1 MRNFYFTLIVCL
13 TASISLLGCKKPETH
28 LAEYSRKDGNFSA
41 ILMPIAEKDITEF
54 EKSSNEIPHLN
65 FKARAVRGDKIAL
78 KIVFSGMGLT
88 DDMHGNVTFDLK
100 VLAPDGSVYP
110 GADVKDVS
118 ALEGKVLAP
127 LNVYSSPATMVLRF
141 EPQDQL
147 GIYNVTTTVRDNIA
161 KREVFLKHD
170 IELVETR

>member
-1 MRNFYFTLIVCL
+1 MRNFYYTLIACL
-13 TASISLLGCKKPETH
+13 TACISLMGCKETETY
-28 LAEYSRKDGNFSA
+28 LSEYSSKDGNFSA
-41 ILMPIAEKDITEF
+41 ILMPIAEKDTAEF
-54 EKSSNEIPHLN
+54 EKPSNEVPHLN

-78 KIVFSGMGLT
+78 KIVFSGMELN

-110 GADVKDVS
+110 GADVKDVP

-127 LNVYSSPATMVLRF
+127 SNVYSSPATMLLRF

-147 GIYNVTTTVRDNIA
+147 GIYKVTTTVRDNIA

-170 IELVETR
+170 IELVETQ